1 MSQTNQSH
9 GGIRRPAPQSCLR
22 GNSLL
27 QTNARALAW
36 RKPDPQRLGRAVNQI
51 VDASWQRPI
60 VAGQNDLGSFS
71 DGEGDRV
78 VQTDR
83 LQDRIEFVITVRTLP
98 EHPQAQIDFG
108 ESWKR

>member
-9 GGIRRPAPQSCLR
+9 GCVPRPAPQSCLR

-36 RKPDPQRLGRAVNQI
+36 RKPDPQRFGRAVNQI
-51 VDASWQRPI
+51 VGARRQRSI
-60 VAGQNDLGSFS
+60 VAGQNELGNLSNC
-71 DGEGDRV
+71 ERNRV

-83 LQDRIEFVITVRTLP
+83 LHDRVELVITVRTLA
-98 EHPQAQIDFG
+98 EDSQTQIDFG